1 VDAGN
6 VVPSTVVIHQGRA
19 GLRRL
24 FKPATR
30 MPRQHAGPLLSGLPM
45 KHWMLRLYAPLF
57 LLGFVAAAI
66 VWVGHCHGDPLWLL
80 ALLAVAIAVSFAA
93 ERAWPYDPTFNHDQ
107 GDSLR
112 DTLHALVNESL
123 NLLSIA
129 AVPLLAALIPWQL
142 WPLQWP
148 FALQVLMAI
157 VCADLGITLVHYAS
171 HRIGWLWR
179 LHAVHHSVTRMYGF
193 NGLMKHPLHQAAEA
207 VGGVLPLL
215 VLGLPMPVAAVLA
228 FAIAIQ
234 LLLQHSNVDMRP
246 GVLGRVMAW
255 APLHRFHH
263 MRYGTAGDVNFG
275 LFLTVWDHLLGTAF
289 DAPGY
294 RLGRPDLGIGS
305 QPDYPHDYP
314 GQLMAPFRELPHG
327 EVPELP
333 EGLRRRG

>member
-1 VDAGN
+1 MT
-6 VVPSTVVIHQGRA
+6 VPIRMGIQQARA

-24 FKPATR
+24 FKPATVAS
-30 MPRQHAGPLLSGLPM
+30 RQHVGPSRFGLSM
-45 KHWMLRLYAPLF
+45 KHWILRLYAPLF
-57 LLGFVAAAI
+57 LLGFVATAI
-66 VWVGHCHGDPLWLL
+66 AWVGHLHGDPLWLL
-80 ALLAVAIAVSFAA
+80 ALLLVAIAVSFGA
-93 ERAWPYDPTFNHDQ
+93 ERAWPYDPAFNHDQ

-129 AVPLLAALIPWQL
+129 AVPLLAAIIPWQA
-142 WPLQWP
+142 WPVQWP
-148 FALQVLMAI
+148 FALQVLLAI

-294 RLGRPDLGIGS
+294 RLRQRDLGIGS
-305 QPDYPHDYP
+305 QPDYPRDYP
-314 GQLMAPFRELPHG
+314 RQLLAPFRELPHG

-333 EGLRRRG
+333 EGLCRRG

>member
-1 VDAGN
+1 MNVMKALHSLGALGRDA
-6 VVPSTVVIHQGRA
+6 VRA
-19 GLRRL
+19 I
-24 FKPATR
+24 
-30 MPRQHAGPLLSGLPM
+30 RQHKYEVSESGIYLPAARATIGGIFRHAHAPAGGEFGP
-45 KHWMLRLYAPLF
+45 WQ
-57 LLGFVAAAI
+57 V
-66 VWVGHCHGDPLWLL
+66 DPN
-80 ALLAVAIAVSFAA
+80 
-93 ERAWPYDPTFNHDQ
+93 R
-107 GDSLR
+107 
-112 DTLHALVNESL
+112 LVNEGL

-129 AVPLLAALIPWQL
+129 AVPLLAAIIPWQV
-142 WPLQWP
+142 WPVQWP
-148 FALQVLMAI
+148 FALQVLLAI

-234 LLLQHSNVDMRP
+234 LLLQHSNVDIRP

-275 LFLTVWDHLLGTAF
+275 LFLTLWDHLLGTVF
-289 DAPGY
+289 DAPGH
-294 RLGRPDLGIGS
+294 RLRQRDLGIGS
-305 QPDYPHDYP
+305 QPDYPRDYP
-314 GQLMAPFRELPHG
+314 GQLLAPFRELPHG
-327 EVPELP
+327 EVPEVP
-333 EGLRRRG
+333 QGLRRRE